1 MLSFE
6 PIQGGALAS
15 YGRVLGDKS
24 TLYKYLNPHLAIA
37 TTTRPGGLSGVRV
50 VDTASGEVV
59 YAAEVEGERVHASM
73 AENWLVYAWQSGSQW
88 RLASVELYEDREGKQ
103 SLR

>member
-1 MLSFE
+1 M
-6 PIQGGALAS
+6 
-15 YGRVLGDKS
+15 
-24 TLYKYLNPHLAIA
+24 
-37 TTTRPGGLSGVRV
+37 

-73 AENWLVYAWQSGSQW
+73 AENWLVYAWQAGSQW